1 MDLSEIKGRIRE
13 KSNIVDVMAE
23 YIRLQK
29 VGKRYR
35 AICPFHQDTKP
46 SLYIDPE
53 KEMFHCFGCGAGG
66 DVFNFIMLIERL
78 DFMGAMKLLAERAG
92 ITIGDIEHKKG
103 DKDRLMEIVGL
114 ARDFYE
120 ANLRR
125 VSQNHP
131 AKRFLNERGI
141 SDRWLEFGIG
151 YTGDKWG
158 GLVEFLNDK
167 GVSEEDGERAGIIY
181 RDDSGV
187 RDYLNKRLVFVISNL
202 RGNAIALAGRGLA
215 GEEPKYLNTPNTD
228 IFHKGRVL
236 YNLNRALPK
245 IKETRRAIVVE
256 GYMDVIG
263 LALVGVKEAV
273 APMGT
278 ALTSEQAQL
287 ISRYADIV
295 YLLFD
300 GDDAGER
307 ATIRSLPALFAQDV
321 EVFVVRPPDGLDPD
335 ELARRDGSEGINR
348 ALDNAYS
355 GWDYMLKSGVE
366 EYDINTPMGKS
377 NLVEAFLEPLASIR
391 DEVRRGVFIEELAK
405 VVSIDRDLIKRGV
418 ENRIRGRKR
427 ATANKQVLSDIKT
440 VKDKKPPL
448 YEIELLNIILSD
460 GRYMRRAVNEINLNG
475 ITDQRVRRIVEQ
487 ASELSGRGIND
498 TRKLMENL
506 DSETTEV
513 ASKALFMEIVWDVET
528 AFNDLMSKINSI
540 AKRRELAD
548 KMYEIFGSDTS

>member
-1 MDLSEIKGRIRE
+1 MSEIKGRIRE

-131 AKRFLNERGI
+131 AKRFLDERGI

-215 GEEPKYLNTPNTD
+215 SEEPKYLNTPNTD